1 MTAKEK
7 YMEEKDELKSSRMN
21 RIFESAFSLF
31 SEKGIDTIAMVDI
44 AKAAEI
50 GVASLYRYFST
61 KDEIAIR
68 TVIWAWDKQKQI
80 LLPSLED
87 EEYKNLSG
95 INQLAKILSL
105 FVELYKNQSEF
116 LRLIYFFDSY
126 AVRTGISPERLI
138 DYEKMIESIKV
149 YVINAINKGI
159 EDETINKK
167 FEDQKDE
174 LYFTVM
180 HALFNTAQKLTLSGK
195 MLNMDKNINGLKELN
210 TLSNIII
217 DGLK

>member
-7 YMEEKDELKSSRMN
+7 YIEEKDELKNSRMN
-21 RIFESAFSLF
+21 RIFESAFKLF

-44 AKAAEI
+44 AKQAEI

-68 TVIWAWDKQKQI
+68 TVIWAWGKEKSI
-80 LLPSLED
+80 LLPVLET
-87 EEYKNLSG
+87 EEYKKMNGIEQLS
-95 INQLAKILSL
+95 KILSL
-105 FVELYKNQSEF
+105 FVELYKTESEF

-126 AVRTGISPERLI
+126 AVRTGIQPDRLV
-138 DYEKMIESIKV
+138 DYEKMIESIKA
-149 YVINAINKGI
+149 YVIEAINKGI
-159 EDETINKK
+159 SDKSINSKY
-167 FEDQKDE
+167 ENQKDD

-180 HALFNTAQKLTLSGK
+180 HALFNNAQKLTLSGQ
-195 MLNMDKNINGLKELN
+195 MLNMDIQRNGINELN
-210 TLSNIII
+210 TLAKIII